1 MISFQVNNKIFETKV
16 LTLKCESFDEF
27 LFNLKY
33 YQLYLSDSENNN
45 ILFDKIHNYIICS
58 LSGLYKAEADMTIT
72 NEYKANIYNFFVKFI
87 RIFRSLN
94 QIHETNLTILLYLMG
109 TSNDFFYFLL
119 QSNNKYNL
127 DKEIWLGILFIN
139 LCENYILKHLRL
151 KIPKNKLCD
160 DEMFSNSTAYMAF
173 NPYFQQN
180 SSLISYDSISNKVL
194 HIRLRLILIFN
205 ALIEFR
211 NNQAVNI
218 NILYF
223 ILAKLCS
230 EKIKKYN
237 LLDDIQLIVK
247 AIIRNYKYLKSN
259 CIIYSR

>member
-1 MISFQVNNKIFETKV
+1 MISFTSYSKV
-16 LTLKCESFDEF
+16 ILK
-27 LFNLKY
+27 L
-33 YQLYLSDSENNN
+33 
-45 ILFDKIHNYIICS
+45 I
-58 LSGLYKAEADMTIT
+58 
-72 NEYKANIYNFFVKFI
+72 
-87 RIFRSLN
+87 
-94 QIHETNLTILLYLMG
+94 
-109 TSNDFFYFLL
+109 
-119 QSNNKYNL
+119 L

-139 LCENYILKHLRL
+139 LCENYVLKLLRL
-151 KIPKNKLCD
+151 KISKNKLCD
-160 DEMFSNSTAYMAF
+160 GEMFENSTAYLAF

-259 CIIYSR
+259 LII